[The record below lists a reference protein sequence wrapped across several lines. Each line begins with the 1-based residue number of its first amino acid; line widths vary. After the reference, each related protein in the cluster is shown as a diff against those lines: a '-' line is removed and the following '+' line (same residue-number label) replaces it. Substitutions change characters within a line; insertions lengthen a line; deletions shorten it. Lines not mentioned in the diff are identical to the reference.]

1 MSDKQCIEPGCGR
14 FRIAGGERCRQH
26 SAAFYLAALP
36 GELRG
41 IYQQALQLSS
51 LDEEI
56 RLLRSL
62 VHRAAEEHPND
73 PDFRQKCALLIR
85 AVLAQR
91 QLSQRT
97 RGDVEQSVL
106 AILRGLGD
114 VLEEAE

>member
-1 MSDKQCIEPGCGR
+1 MAKEQCIEPGCGR
-14 FRIAGGERCRQH
+14 FRVAGGERCRRH

-36 GELRG
+36 SELRAL
-41 IYQQALQLSS
+41 YEQAAAQAS
-51 LDEEI
+51 LEDEI

-91 QLSQRT
+91 HLTKGAREDIES
-97 RGDVEQSVL
+97 SVL
-106 AILRGLGD
+106 AVLRGLND
-114 VLEEAE
+114 MLEDEE

>member
-1 MSDKQCIEPGCGR
+1 MAREQCVEPGCGR
-14 FRIAGGERCRQH
+14 FRVAGGERCRRH

-36 GELRG
+36 NELRSL
-41 IYQQALQLSS
+41 YEQATAQNS

-62 VHRAAEEHPND
+62 VHRAAEDHPDD

-91 QLSQRT
+91 QIARGT
-97 RGDVEQSVL
+97 RDDVESSVL
-106 AILRGLGD
+106 AVLRGLSD
-114 VLEEAE
+114 VLEEE

>member
-1 MSDKQCIEPGCGR
+1 MAKEQCSEPGCGR
-14 FRIAGGERCRQH
+14 FRVAGGERCRRH

-36 GELRG
+36 SEFRAL
-41 IYQQALQLSS
+41 YEHAAAQAS

-56 RLLRSL
+56 RLLRAL

-91 QLSQRT
+91 QLAKGARDDIE
-97 RGDVEQSVL
+97 RSVL
-106 AILRGLGD
+106 AVLRGLSD
-114 VLEEAE
+114 VLEEET